1 MIGWLG
7 YFILLA
13 ILFVRVQSP
22 DAAPR
27 RPVFADPDEPV
38 RLVHAHHWVFYA
50 ILLGT
55 PLEAAI
61 RGGGGARGRL
71 IGLALFAT
79 GVALYRLGGNALG
92 DSLSPLVNPRLG
104 APLVTSGPYGHVRH
118 PMYLGEAC
126 IALGAPLTLGSRWVV
141 WLAAPALLILV
152 VRVVLEDAA
161 LARTYPEHARWAA
174 RTKRLVPFVF

>member
-1 MIGWLG
+1 MIWWLG

-13 ILFVRVQSP
+13 ILFVRVRTP

-27 RPVFADPDEPV
+27 PPIVADPDEPV
-38 RLVHAHHWVFYA
+38 RLIHIHHWVFYG

-61 RGGGGARGRL
+61 RGASARGRL
-71 IGLALFAT
+71 IGLALFAM
-79 GVALYRLGGNALG
+79 GVVLYRLGGNALG

-104 APLVTSGPYGHVRH
+104 APLVTSGPYRHVRH
-118 PMYLGEAC
+118 PMYLGQAC
-126 IALGAPLTLGSRWVV
+126 IAVGAPLALGSRWVV
-141 WLAAPALLILV
+141 WLAAPAVLILV

-161 LARTYPEHARWAA
+161 LARTYPEHARWVA
-174 RTKRLVPFVF
+174 RTKRLLPFVF